1 MSPPVASAAPTPL
14 RCWLGFAAFYAT
26 SFAALGVYMQ
36 FFPSWLRHEGGLS
49 KESVSFVLSA
59 QTIART
65 LLGTFWARQVDR
77 TGDARRVLI
86 GLAAASVV
94 AFALFGAS
102 TAVAWAFFAAFAF
115 GSLYSPMYPIV
126 DAAAMQAAH
135 GGGFAFGRLRMVG
148 SLSFL
153 VVNLIV
159 GAGLDA
165 RQSDGAAVGHAEGP
179 GTHALI
185 FPVLCVLLVSVAAS
199 AFVLPRSGDG
209 RPTAGAAAEPWWALL
224 RQRPLVLLLL
234 ASALIQGSHA
244 TYYNLSTLH
253 WSEHGLSHTTAGAL
267 WAEGIVA
274 EIVLFFVARRTVDR
288 LRPTTLLMVG
298 AAAAVVRWSVVG
310 LTTAPG
316 WLFATAWLHALT
328 FACTYLGSLRALET
342 RVPVHQRATAQG
354 LLGAAS
360 SGVGMVVCGPIG
372 GFVYERWEGLAFLT
386 MAAFAF
392 CGFGLAFRL
401 RRNAATASAQPPPNA
416 TSKPA

>member
-1 MSPPVASAAPTPL
+1 MSSPAASAAPTPL
-14 RCWLGFAAFYAT
+14 RCWLGFAAFYLT

-49 KESVSFVLSA
+49 KESVAFVLSA

-77 TGDARRVLI
+77 TGDTRRVLI
-86 GLAAASVV
+86 GLAAASVL

-102 TAVAWAFFAAFAF
+102 TAVWWAFVAAFAF

-148 SLSFL
+148 SVSFL

-159 GAGLDA
+159 GACLDA
-165 RQSDGAAVGHAEGP
+165 RRPGDLATGHAEGS
-179 GTHALI
+179 GTHALV
-185 FPVLCVLLVSVAAS
+185 FPVLCVLLLSVAAS
-199 AFVLPRSGDG
+199 AFVLPRRSEA
-209 RPTAGAAAEPWWALL
+209 RPAADATAEPWWALL
-224 RQRPLVLLLL
+224 RQRPLVLVLL

-288 LRPTTLLMVG
+288 CRPTTLLMVG
-298 AAAAVVRWSVVG
+298 AVAAMVRWSVVG
-310 LTTAPG
+310 LTTAPS

-328 FACTYLGSLRALET
+328 FGCTYLGSLRALEK
-342 RVPVHQRATAQG
+342 RVPMHQRATAQG

-360 SGVGMVVCGPIG
+360 SGIGMVVCGPIG
-372 GFVYERWEGLAFLT
+372 GFVYERWEGFAFLT

-392 CGFGLAFRL
+392 CGLGIAWRL
-401 RRNAATASAQPPPNA
+401 RRQADAASAMPPKAASSN
-416 TSKPA
+416 PA